1 MFVSRISGRAPV
13 GEEFLETQEDI
24 IKIIQLNNSE
34 ITLIGTAHV
43 SQLSV
48 EMVEEKIATGD
59 YDCVAVELCSPRLEN
74 ITNQAWWK
82 NLDIYQIFKKKK
94 AGLLL
99 INLALT
105 AYQKRLAERIGVEA
119 GKEMVRAVELSHE
132 KDLRLEVIDRNIS
145 TTLHRLV
152 TEVSFWQK
160 MKIVGGLVIGVFVGE
175 EISEEQIEDLKRG
188 DMLHA
193 VVSEFG
199 EELPEIKRV
208 LIDERD
214 EYMVGRLAQISASHD
229 APKKIL
235 ALVGAGH
242 LMGMMASIDSPP
254 DAGHLQELDQ
264 KPPPSKTGLYVGWGI
279 CILILSMFVV
289 GFKQSPELGGQLV
302 ATWILL
308 NGGLSA
314 LGTALALGHPVSIF
328 AAFFAAPLTSLNPTI
343 GAGMVVGLVES
354 YMRKPKVGD
363 FETLRE
369 DITHYSMWWKNRVAR
384 LLLIFFFSSF
394 GSMIGTYAAGASIVT
409 QLFG

>member
-1 MFVSRISGRAPV
+1 MPV
-13 GEEFLETQEDI
+13 GEEFLENHEDI
-24 IKIIQLNNSE
+24 VKTIQLNNSE
-34 ITLIGTAHV
+34 ITLVGTAHV

-48 EMVEEKIATGD
+48 EMVEEKISTGD
-59 YDCVAVELCSPRLEN
+59 YDCIAVELCAPRLEN

-82 NLDIYQIFKKKK
+82 NLDIYQVFKKKK

-119 GKEMVRAVELSHE
+119 GKEMLRAVELARE
-132 KDLRLEVIDRNIS
+132 KGLRLEVIDRNIS

-160 MKIVGGLVIGVFVGE
+160 FKIVGGLIAGVFVGE
-175 EISEEQIEDLKRG
+175 EISEDQIEDLKRG

-214 EYMVGRLAQISASHD
+214 EYMVGRLAQISEAFH

-242 LMGMMASIDSPP
+242 LQGMMPNLQSPP
-254 DAGHLQELDQ
+254 DAQHLEELDK
-264 KPPPSKTGLYVGWGI
+264 KPPPGKLGLYIGWGI
-279 CILILSMFVV
+279 CALILSMFVV
-289 GFKQSPELGGQLV
+289 GFMKSPELGGQLV
-302 ATWILL
+302 VTWVLL
-308 NGGLSA
+308 NGGLCA
-314 LGTALALGHPVSIF
+314 LGTALALGHPVSII

-354 YMRKPKVGD
+354 YMRKPKVSD
-363 FETLRE
+363 FESLRE
-369 DITHYSMWWKNRVAR
+369 DISQYSMWWKNRVAR

-409 QLFG
+409 QLLK

>member
-1 MFVSRISGRAPV
+1 MENQ
-13 GEEFLETQEDI
+13 EEI
-24 IKIIQLNNSE
+24 VKVVQLNNSE
-34 ITLIGTAHV
+34 VTLIGTAHV

-48 EMVEEKIATGD
+48 EMVEEHISTGD
-59 YDCVAVELCSPRLEN
+59 YDCVAVELCAPRLEN
-74 ITNQAWWK
+74 ITNQVWWK
-82 NLDIYQIFKKKK
+82 NLDIYQVFKKKK

-119 GKEMVRAVELSHE
+119 GKEMIRAVQLACE

-160 MKIVGGLVIGVFVGE
+160 FKIVGGLIAGVFVGE
-175 EISEEQIEDLKRG
+175 EISEEQVEDLKRG

-214 EYMVGRLAQISASHD
+214 EYMVGRLAQISASPD

-242 LMGMMASIDSPP
+242 LIGMMPNLQSPP
-254 DAGHLQELDQ
+254 DASHLKELDK
-264 KPPPSKTGLYVGWGI
+264 KPPPSKLGLYIGWGI

-302 ATWILL
+302 VTWVLL
-308 NGGLSA
+308 NGGLCA
-314 LGTALALGHPVSIF
+314 LGTLIAFGHPVSIV

-354 YMRKPKVGD
+354 YMRKPKVSD

-384 LLLIFFFSSF
+384 LLLIFFLSSF

-409 QLFG
+409 QLWG

>member
-1 MFVSRISGRAPV
+1 MKNQ
-13 GEEFLETQEDI
+13 EEI
-24 IKIIQLNNSE
+24 IKLVQLNKSE
-34 ITLIGTAHV
+34 VTLVGTAHV
-43 SQLSV
+43 SKLSV
-48 EMVEEKIATGD
+48 EMVEEKIGTGE
-59 YDCVAVELCSPRLEN
+59 YDCIAVELCAPRLEN

-82 NLDIYQIFKKKK
+82 NLDIYQVFKKKK

-119 GKEMVRAVELSHE
+119 GKEMIRAVELARE
-132 KDLRLEVIDRNIS
+132 KGIRLEVIDRNIS

-160 MKIVGGLVIGVFVGE
+160 FKIVGGLIAGVFVGE
-175 EISEEQIEDLKRG
+175 EISEEQVEDLKRG

-214 EYMVGRLAQISASHD
+214 EYMVGRLSQISEAFH

-242 LMGMMASIDSPP
+242 LIGMMPNLKSPP
-254 DAGHLQELDQ
+254 DAAHLEELDR
-264 KPPPSKTGLYVGWGI
+264 KPPPSKLGLYIGWGI
-279 CILILSMFVV
+279 CVLILSMFVV

-302 ATWILL
+302 ITWILL
-308 NGGLSA
+308 NGGLCA
-314 LGTALALGHPVSIF
+314 LGTLIAFGHPVSII

-354 YMRKPKVGD
+354 YMRKPKVTD
-363 FETLRE
+363 FETLRD

-384 LLLIFFFSSF
+384 LLLIFFLSSF

-409 QLFG
+409 QLWG

>member
-1 MFVSRISGRAPV
+1 MENQ
-13 GEEFLETQEDI
+13 EEI
-24 IKIIQLNNSE
+24 VKVVQLNNSE
-34 ITLIGTAHV
+34 VTLVGTAHV
-43 SQLSV
+43 SKLSV
-48 EMVEEKIATGD
+48 EMVEEKIGTGD
-59 YDCVAVELCSPRLEN
+59 YDCIAVELCAPRLEN

-82 NLDIYQIFKKKK
+82 NLDIYQVFKKKK

-119 GKEMVRAVELSHE
+119 GKEMIRAVELARE
-132 KDLRLEVIDRNIS
+132 KGIRLEVIDRNIS

-160 MKIVGGLVIGVFVGE
+160 FKIVGGLIAGVFVGE
-175 EISEEQIEDLKRG
+175 KISEEQVEDLKRG

-214 EYMVGRLAQISASHD
+214 EYMVGRLSQISEAFH

-242 LMGMMASIDSPP
+242 LIGMMPNLKSPP
-254 DAGHLQELDQ
+254 DAAHLEELDR
-264 KPPPSKTGLYVGWGI
+264 KPPPSKLGIYIGWGI
-279 CILILSMFVV
+279 CVLILSMFVV

-302 ATWILL
+302 ITWILL
-308 NGGLSA
+308 NGGLCA
-314 LGTALALGHPVSIF
+314 LGTLIAFGHPVSII

-354 YMRKPKVGD
+354 YMRKPKVSD
-363 FETLRE
+363 FETLRD

-384 LLLIFFFSSF
+384 LLLIFFLSSF

-409 QLFG
+409 QLWG

>member
-1 MFVSRISGRAPV
+1 M
-13 GEEFLETQEDI
+13 ENQEDI
-24 IKIIQLNNSE
+24 VKTIQLNNSE

-48 EMVEEKIATGD
+48 EMVEEHIATGE
-59 YDCVAVELCSPRLEN
+59 YDCVAVELCNPRLEN
-74 ITNQAWWK
+74 ITNQSWWK
-82 NLDIYQIFKKKK
+82 NLDIYQVFKKKK

-119 GKEMVRAVELSHE
+119 GREMIRAVELARE
-132 KDLRLEVIDRNIS
+132 KGLRLEVIDRNIS

-160 MKIVGGLVIGVFVGE
+160 LKIVGGLIAGVFVGE
-175 EISEEQIEDLKRG
+175 EISEDQIEGLKWG

-214 EYMVGRLAQISASHD
+214 EYIVGHLAQISKSLHP
-229 APKKIL
+229 PKKIL

-242 LMGMMASIDSPP
+242 LMGMIPNLESPP
-254 DAGHLQELDQ
+254 DTEHLEELDK
-264 KPPPSKTGLYVGWGI
+264 KPPPSKIGLYIGWGI
-279 CILILSMFVV
+279 CIFILSMFFV

-314 LGTALALGHPVSIF
+314 LGTALALGHPVSII

-354 YMRKPKVGD
+354 YLRKPKVSD

-369 DITHYSMWWKNRVAR
+369 DIAHYSLWWKNRVAR

-394 GSMIGTYAAGASIVT
+394 GSMIGTYVAGASIVN
-409 QLFG
+409 QIFS

>member
-1 MFVSRISGRAPV
+1 MENQ
-13 GEEFLETQEDI
+13 EEI
-24 IKIIQLNNSE
+24 VKVVQLNNSE
-34 ITLIGTAHV
+34 VTLVGTAHV
-43 SQLSV
+43 SKLSV
-48 EMVEEKIATGD
+48 EMVEEKIGTGD
-59 YDCVAVELCSPRLEN
+59 YDCIAVELCAPRLEN

-82 NLDIYQIFKKKK
+82 NLDIYQVFKKKK

-105 AYQKRLAERIGVEA
+105 AYQKRLAERIGVAA
-119 GKEMVRAVELSHE
+119 GKEMIRAVELARE
-132 KDLRLEVIDRNIS
+132 KGIRLEVIDRNIS

-160 MKIVGGLVIGVFVGE
+160 FKIVGGLIAGVFVGE
-175 EISEEQIEDLKRG
+175 EISEEQVEDLKRG

-214 EYMVGRLAQISASHD
+214 EYMVGRLSQISEAFH

-242 LMGMMASIDSPP
+242 LIGMMPNLKSPP
-254 DAGHLQELDQ
+254 DAAHLEELDR
-264 KPPPSKTGLYVGWGI
+264 KPPPSKLGLYIGWGI
-279 CILILSMFVV
+279 CVLILSMFVV

-302 ATWILL
+302 ITWVLL
-308 NGGLSA
+308 NGGLCA
-314 LGTALALGHPVSIF
+314 LGTLIAFGHPISII

-354 YMRKPKVGD
+354 YMRKPKVSD
-363 FETLRE
+363 FETLRD

-384 LLLIFFFSSF
+384 LLLIFFLSSF

-409 QLFG
+409 QLWG

>member
-1 MFVSRISGRAPV
+1 MFVRRIFGRTPV

-160 MKIVGGLVIGVFVGE
+160 VKIVGGLVIGVFVGE

-214 EYMVGRLAQISASHD
+214 EYMVGRLAQISASDD

-384 LLLIFFFSSF
+384 LLLVFFFSSF
-394 GSMIGTYAAGASIVT
+394 GSMLGTYAAGASIVT

>member
-1 MFVSRISGRAPV
+1 MENQ
-13 GEEFLETQEDI
+13 EEI
-24 IKIIQLNNSE
+24 VKVVQLNNSE
-34 ITLIGTAHV
+34 VTLVGTAHV
-43 SQLSV
+43 SKLSV
-48 EMVEEKIATGD
+48 EMVEEKIGTGD
-59 YDCVAVELCSPRLEN
+59 YDCIAVELCAPRLEN

-82 NLDIYQIFKKKK
+82 NLDIYQVFKKKK

-119 GKEMVRAVELSHE
+119 GKEMIRAVELARE
-132 KDLRLEVIDRNIS
+132 KGIRLEVIDRNIS

-160 MKIVGGLVIGVFVGE
+160 FKIVGGLIAGVFVGE
-175 EISEEQIEDLKRG
+175 KISEEQVEDLKRG

-214 EYMVGRLAQISASHD
+214 EYMVGRLSQISEAFH

-242 LMGMMASIDSPP
+242 LIGMMPNLKSPP
-254 DAGHLQELDQ
+254 DAAHLEELDR
-264 KPPPSKTGLYVGWGI
+264 KPPPSKMGLYIGWGI
-279 CILILSMFVV
+279 CVLILSMFVV

-302 ATWILL
+302 ITWVLL
-308 NGGLSA
+308 NGGLCA
-314 LGTALALGHPVSIF
+314 LGTLIAFGHPVSII

-354 YMRKPKVGD
+354 YMRKPKVSD
-363 FETLRE
+363 FETLRD

-384 LLLIFFFSSF
+384 LLLIFFLSSF

-409 QLFG
+409 QLWG

>member
-1 MFVSRISGRAPV
+1 M
-13 GEEFLETQEDI
+13 ETQEDI

-59 YDCVAVELCSPRLEN
+59 YDCVAVELCAPRLEN

-105 AYQKRLAERIGVEA
+105 AYQNRLAERIGVEA
-119 GKEMVRAVELSHE
+119 GKEMVRAVELSRENH
-132 KDLRLEVIDRNIS
+132 LRLEVIDRNIS

-160 MKIVGGLVIGVFVGE
+160 MKIVGGLVVGVFVGE

-214 EYMVGRLAQISASHD
+214 EYMVGRLNQISASHD

-242 LMGMMASIDSPP
+242 LMGMMPSMDLPP

-264 KPPPSKTGLYVGWGI
+264 KPPPRKTGLYIGWGI
-279 CILILSMFVV
+279 CVLILSMFVV

-314 LGTALALGHPVSIF
+314 FGTALALGHPVSIF

>member
-1 MFVSRISGRAPV
+1 M
-13 GEEFLETQEDI
+13 ETQEDI
-24 IKIIQLNNSE
+24 IKTIQLNNSE

-59 YDCVAVELCSPRLEN
+59 YDCVAVELCAPRLEN
-74 ITNQAWWK
+74 ITNRAWWK
-82 NLDIYQIFKKKK
+82 NLDIYQVFKKKK

-119 GKEMVRAVELSHE
+119 GKEMVRAVELSYE

-214 EYMVGRLAQISASHD
+214 EYMVGRLGEVSASHD

-254 DAGHLQELDQ
+254 DAAHLQELDQ
-264 KPPPSKTGLYVGWGI
+264 KPPPRKTGLYIGWAI
-279 CILILSMFVV
+279 CVLILSMFVV

-302 ATWILL
+302 TTWILF

-409 QLFG
+409 QLLG

>member
-1 MFVSRISGRAPV
+1 LDNQ
-13 GEEFLETQEDI
+13 EEI
-24 IKIIQLNNSE
+24 VKVVQLNNSE
-34 ITLIGTAHV
+34 VTLVGTAHV

-48 EMVEEKIATGD
+48 EMVEEKIGTGD
-59 YDCVAVELCSPRLEN
+59 YDCIAVELCAPRLEN

-82 NLDIYQIFKKKK
+82 NLDIYQVFKKKK

-105 AYQKRLAERIGVEA
+105 AYQKRIAERVGVEA
-119 GKEMVRAVELSHE
+119 GKEMIRAVELARE
-132 KDLRLEVIDRNIS
+132 KGLRLEVIDRNIS

-160 MKIVGGLVIGVFVGE
+160 FKIVGGLIAGVFVGE
-175 EISEEQIEDLKRG
+175 EISEDQIEDLKRG
-188 DMLHA
+188 DMLHS

-199 EELPEIKRV
+199 EELPQIKRV

-214 EYMVGRLAQISASHD
+214 EYMVGRLAQISEAYH

-242 LMGMMASIDSPP
+242 LIGMEPNLKTPP
-254 DAGHLQELDQ
+254 DAAHLEELDR
-264 KPPPSKTGLYVGWGI
+264 KPPPSKLGLYVGWGI
-279 CILILSMFVV
+279 CVLILSMFVV

-302 ATWILL
+302 ITWVLL
-308 NGGLSA
+308 NGGLCA
-314 LGTALALGHPVSIF
+314 LGTAIAFGHPVSIV

-354 YMRKPKVGD
+354 YMRKPKVSD

-384 LLLIFFFSSF
+384 LLLIFFMSSF

-409 QLFG
+409 QLWG

>member
-1 MFVSRISGRAPV
+1 MENQ
-13 GEEFLETQEDI
+13 EEI
-24 IKIIQLNNSE
+24 IKVVQLNNSE
-34 ITLIGTAHV
+34 VTLVGTAHV
-43 SQLSV
+43 SKLSV
-48 EMVEEKIATGD
+48 EMVEEKIGTGD
-59 YDCVAVELCSPRLEN
+59 YDCIAVELCAPRLEN

-82 NLDIYQIFKKKK
+82 NLDIYQVFKKKK

-119 GKEMVRAVELSHE
+119 GKEMIRAVELARE
-132 KDLRLEVIDRNIS
+132 KGIRLEVIDRNIS

-160 MKIVGGLVIGVFVGE
+160 FKIVGGLIAGVFVGE
-175 EISEEQIEDLKRG
+175 EISEEQVEDLKRG

-214 EYMVGRLAQISASHD
+214 EYMVGRLSQISEDYH

-235 ALVGAGH
+235 TLVGAGH
-242 LMGMMASIDSPP
+242 LIGMMPNLKSPP
-254 DAGHLQELDQ
+254 DAAHLEELDR
-264 KPPPSKTGLYVGWGI
+264 KPPPSKLGIYIGWGI
-279 CILILSMFVV
+279 CVLVLSMFVV

-302 ATWILL
+302 ITWVLL
-308 NGGLSA
+308 NGGLCA
-314 LGTALALGHPVSIF
+314 LGTLIAFGHPISII

-354 YMRKPKVGD
+354 YMRKPKVSD
-363 FETLRE
+363 FETLRD

-384 LLLIFFFSSF
+384 LLLIFFLSSF

-409 QLFG
+409 QLWG

>member
-1 MFVSRISGRAPV
+1 MPV
-13 GEEFLETQEDI
+13 GEVFVENQEEI
-24 IKIIQLNNSE
+24 VKVIQLNNSE
-34 ITLIGTAHV
+34 VTLVGTAHV

-48 EMVEEKIATGD
+48 EMVEEKIGTGD
-59 YDCVAVELCSPRLEN
+59 YDCVAVELCAPRLEN
-74 ITNQAWWK
+74 ITNHVWWK
-82 NLDIYQIFKKKK
+82 NLDIYQVFKKKK

-119 GKEMVRAVELSHE
+119 GKEMIRAVQLAHE
-132 KDLRLEVIDRNIS
+132 KKIQLEVIDRNIS

-160 MKIVGGLVIGVFVGE
+160 FKIVGGLIAGVFVGE
-175 EISEEQIEDLKRG
+175 EISEEQVEDLKRG

-214 EYMVGRLAQISASHD
+214 EYMVGRLAQISAAPD

-242 LMGMMASIDSPP
+242 LIGMMPNMESPP
-254 DAGHLQELDQ
+254 DATHLEELDK
-264 KPPPSKTGLYVGWGI
+264 KPPPSKLGLYIGWGI
-279 CILILSMFVV
+279 CVLILSMFVV
-289 GFKQSPELGGQLV
+289 GFNQSPELGGQLV
-302 ATWILL
+302 ITWVLL
-308 NGGLSA
+308 NGGLCA
-314 LGTALALGHPVSIF
+314 LGTLIAFGHPVSIV

-354 YMRKPKVGD
+354 YMRKPKVSD

-384 LLLIFFFSSF
+384 LLLIFFLSSF
-394 GSMIGTYAAGASIVT
+394 GSMIGTYVAGASIVT
-409 QLFG
+409 QLWG

>member
-1 MFVSRISGRAPV
+1 MENQ
-13 GEEFLETQEDI
+13 EEIVKLV
-24 IKIIQLNNSE
+24 QLNKSE
-34 ITLIGTAHV
+34 VTLVGTAHV
-43 SQLSV
+43 SKLSV
-48 EMVEEKIATGD
+48 EMVEEKIGTGD
-59 YDCVAVELCSPRLEN
+59 YDCIAVELCAPRLEN

-82 NLDIYQIFKKKK
+82 NLDIYQVFKKKK

-119 GKEMVRAVELSHE
+119 GKEMIRAVELARE
-132 KDLRLEVIDRNIS
+132 KGIRLEVIDRNIS

-160 MKIVGGLVIGVFVGE
+160 FKIVGGLIAGVFVGE
-175 EISEEQIEDLKRG
+175 EISEEQVEDLKRG

-214 EYMVGRLAQISASHD
+214 EYMVGRLSQISEAFH

-242 LMGMMASIDSPP
+242 LIGMMPNLKSPP
-254 DAGHLQELDQ
+254 DAAHLEELDR
-264 KPPPSKTGLYVGWGI
+264 KPPPSKLGLYIGWGI
-279 CILILSMFVV
+279 CVLILSMFVV

-302 ATWILL
+302 ITWVLL
-308 NGGLSA
+308 NGGLCA
-314 LGTALALGHPVSIF
+314 LGTLIAFGHPVSII

-354 YMRKPKVGD
+354 YMRKPKVSD
-363 FETLRE
+363 FETLRD

-384 LLLIFFFSSF
+384 LLLIFFLSSF

-409 QLFG
+409 QLWG

>member
-1 MFVSRISGRAPV
+1 MENQ
-13 GEEFLETQEDI
+13 EEI
-24 IKIIQLNNSE
+24 IKLVQLNKSE
-34 ITLIGTAHV
+34 VTLVGTAHV
-43 SQLSV
+43 SKLSV
-48 EMVEEKIATGD
+48 EMVEEKIGTGD
-59 YDCVAVELCSPRLEN
+59 YDCIAVELCAPRLEN

-82 NLDIYQIFKKKK
+82 NLDIYQVFKKKK

-119 GKEMVRAVELSHE
+119 GKEMIRAVELARE
-132 KDLRLEVIDRNIS
+132 KGIRLEVIDRNIS

-160 MKIVGGLVIGVFVGE
+160 FKIVGGLIAGVFVGE
-175 EISEEQIEDLKRG
+175 EISEEQVEDLKRG

-214 EYMVGRLAQISASHD
+214 EYMVGRLSQISEAFH

-242 LMGMMASIDSPP
+242 LIGMMPNLKSPP
-254 DAGHLQELDQ
+254 DAAHLEELDR
-264 KPPPSKTGLYVGWGI
+264 KPPPSKLGIYIGWGI
-279 CILILSMFVV
+279 CVLILSMFVV

-302 ATWILL
+302 ITWILL
-308 NGGLSA
+308 NGGLCA
-314 LGTALALGHPVSIF
+314 LGTLIAFGHPISII

-354 YMRKPKVGD
+354 YMRKPKVSD
-363 FETLRE
+363 FETLRD

-384 LLLIFFFSSF
+384 LLLIFFLSSF

-409 QLFG
+409 QLWG

>member
-1 MFVSRISGRAPV
+1 MENQ
-13 GEEFLETQEDI
+13 EEIVKLV
-24 IKIIQLNNSE
+24 QLNKSE
-34 ITLIGTAHV
+34 VNLVGTAHV
-43 SQLSV
+43 SKLSV
-48 EMVEEKIATGD
+48 EMVEEKIGTGD
-59 YDCVAVELCSPRLEN
+59 YDCIAVELCAPRLEN

-82 NLDIYQIFKKKK
+82 NLDIYQVFKKKK

-119 GKEMVRAVELSHE
+119 GKEMIRAVELARE
-132 KDLRLEVIDRNIS
+132 KGIRLEVIDRNIS

-160 MKIVGGLVIGVFVGE
+160 FKIVGGLIAGVFVGE
-175 EISEEQIEDLKRG
+175 EISEEQVEELKRG

-214 EYMVGRLAQISASHD
+214 EYMVGRLSQISEAFH

-242 LMGMMASIDSPP
+242 LIGMMPNLKSPP
-254 DAGHLQELDQ
+254 DAAHLEELDR
-264 KPPPSKTGLYVGWGI
+264 KPPPSKLGLYIGWGI
-279 CILILSMFVV
+279 CVLILSMFVV

-302 ATWILL
+302 ITWILL
-308 NGGLSA
+308 NGGLCA
-314 LGTALALGHPVSIF
+314 LGTLIAFGHPVSII

-354 YMRKPKVGD
+354 YMRKPKVSD
-363 FETLRE
+363 FETLRD

-384 LLLIFFFSSF
+384 LLLIFFLSSF

-409 QLFG
+409 QLWG

>member
-1 MFVSRISGRAPV
+1 MENQ
-13 GEEFLETQEDI
+13 EEI
-24 IKIIQLNNSE
+24 VKVVQLNNSE
-34 ITLIGTAHV
+34 VTLVGTAHV
-43 SQLSV
+43 SKLSV
-48 EMVEEKIATGD
+48 EMVEEKIGTGD
-59 YDCVAVELCSPRLEN
+59 YDCIAVELCAPRLEN
-74 ITNQAWWK
+74 ITNQKKKK
-82 NLDIYQIFKKKK
+82 NLDIYQVFKKKK

-99 INLALT
+99 INLTLT

-119 GKEMVRAVELSHE
+119 GKEMIRAVELARE
-132 KDLRLEVIDRNIS
+132 KGIRLEVIDRNIS

-160 MKIVGGLVIGVFVGE
+160 FKIVGGLIAGVFVGE
-175 EISEEQIEDLKRG
+175 EISEEQVEDLKRG

-214 EYMVGRLAQISASHD
+214 EYMVGRLSQISEAFH

-242 LMGMMASIDSPP
+242 LIGMMPNLKSPP
-254 DAGHLQELDQ
+254 DAAHLEELDR
-264 KPPPSKTGLYVGWGI
+264 KPPPSKLGLYIGWGI
-279 CILILSMFVV
+279 CVLILSMFVV
-289 GFKQSPELGGQLV
+289 GFKQSPGLGGQLV
-302 ATWILL
+302 ITWVLL
-308 NGGLSA
+308 NGGLCA
-314 LGTALALGHPVSIF
+314 LGTLIAFGHPVSII

-354 YMRKPKVGD
+354 YMRKPKVSD
-363 FETLRE
+363 FETLRD

-384 LLLIFFFSSF
+384 LLLIFFLSSF
-394 GSMIGTYAAGASIVT
+394 CSMIGTYAAGASIVT
-409 QLFG
+409 QLWG

>member
-1 MFVSRISGRAPV
+1 
-13 GEEFLETQEDI
+13 LETQEDI
-24 IKIIQLNNSE
+24 IKTIQLNNSE

-48 EMVEEKIATGD
+48 EMVEERIATGN

-74 ITNQAWWK
+74 ITNRAWWK
-82 NLDIYQIFKKKK
+82 NLDIYQVFRKKK

-119 GKEMVRAVELSHE
+119 GKEMMRAVELSYE
-132 KDLRLEVIDRNIS
+132 KNLRLEVIDRNIS

-160 MKIVGGLVIGVFVGE
+160 MKIVGGLIAGVFVGE

-214 EYMVGRLAQISASHD
+214 EYMVGRLAEVSASDD

-254 DAGHLQELDQ
+254 DVAHLQELDQ
-264 KPPPSKTGLYVGWGI
+264 KPPPRKTGLYIGWAI
-279 CILILSMFVV
+279 CVLILSMFVV

-302 ATWILL
+302 TTWILF

-384 LLLIFFFSSF
+384 LLLIFLFSSF

>member
-1 MFVSRISGRAPV
+1 M
-13 GEEFLETQEDI
+13 ETQEDI
-24 IKIIQLNNSE
+24 IKTIQLNNSE

-74 ITNQAWWK
+74 ITNRAWWK
-82 NLDIYQIFKKKK
+82 NLDIYQVFKKKK

-119 GKEMVRAVELSHE
+119 GKEMMRAVELSHE

-160 MKIVGGLVIGVFVGE
+160 MKIVGGLIAGVFVGE

-214 EYMVGRLAQISASHD
+214 EYMVGRLAEVSASHD
-229 APKKIL
+229 SPKKIL
-235 ALVGAGH
+235 AVVGAGH
-242 LMGMMASIDSPP
+242 LRGMMASIDSPP
-254 DAGHLQELDQ
+254 DAAHLQELDQ
-264 KPPPSKTGLYVGWGI
+264 KPPPRKTGLYIGWAI
-279 CILILSMFVV
+279 CVLILSMFVV

-369 DITHYSMWWKNRVAR
+369 DITHCSMWWKNRVAR

>member
-1 MFVSRISGRAPV
+1 M
-13 GEEFLETQEDI
+13 ETQEDI
-24 IKIIQLNNSE
+24 IKTIQINNSE

-48 EMVEEKIATGD
+48 EMVEGKIATGD
-59 YDCVAVELCSPRLEN
+59 YDCVAVELCLPRLEN

-119 GKEMVRAVELSHE
+119 GKEMVRAVELSRE

-242 LMGMMASIDSPP
+242 LMGMMDSMDSPP
-254 DAGHLQELDQ
+254 DAAHLQELDQ
-264 KPPPSKTGLYVGWGI
+264 KPPPRKTGLYIGWGI
-279 CILILSMFVV
+279 CVLILSMFFV

-302 ATWILL
+302 VTWILF

>member
-1 MFVSRISGRAPV
+1 M
-13 GEEFLETQEDI
+13 ETQEDI

-59 YDCVAVELCSPRLEN
+59 YDCVAVELCAPRLEN

-82 NLDIYQIFKKKK
+82 NLDIYQIFKKKT

-119 GKEMVRAVELSHE
+119 GKEMVRAVELSRENH
-132 KDLRLEVIDRNIS
+132 LRLEVIDRNIS

-160 MKIVGGLVIGVFVGE
+160 MKIVGGLVAGVFVGE

-214 EYMVGRLAQISASHD
+214 EYMVGRLNQISASHD

-242 LMGMMASIDSPP
+242 LMAMMANIDLPP
-254 DAGHLQELDQ
+254 DARNLQELDQ
-264 KPPPSKTGLYVGWGI
+264 KPPPSKTGLCIGWSI
-279 CILILSMFVV
+279 CVLILSMFVV

-328 AAFFAAPLTSLNPTI
+328 AAFIAAPLTSLNPTI

>member
-1 MFVSRISGRAPV
+1 MENQ
-13 GEEFLETQEDI
+13 EEI
-24 IKIIQLNNSE
+24 VKVVQLNNSE
-34 ITLIGTAHV
+34 VTLVGTAHV
-43 SQLSV
+43 SKLSV
-48 EMVEEKIATGD
+48 EMVEEKIGTGD
-59 YDCVAVELCSPRLEN
+59 YDCIAVELCAPRLEN

-82 NLDIYQIFKKKK
+82 NLDIYQVFKKKK

-119 GKEMVRAVELSHE
+119 GKEMIRAVELARE
-132 KDLRLEVIDRNIS
+132 KGIRLEVIDRNIS

-160 MKIVGGLVIGVFVGE
+160 FKIVGGLIAGVFVGE
-175 EISEEQIEDLKRG
+175 EISEEQVEDLKRG

-199 EELPEIKRV
+199 EELPEIKKV

-214 EYMVGRLAQISASHD
+214 GYMVGRLSQISETFH

-242 LMGMMASIDSPP
+242 LIGMMPNLKSPP
-254 DAGHLQELDQ
+254 DAAHLEELDR
-264 KPPPSKTGLYVGWGI
+264 KPPPSKLGLYIGWGI
-279 CILILSMFVV
+279 CVLILSMFVV

-302 ATWILL
+302 ITWVLL
-308 NGGLSA
+308 NGGLCA
-314 LGTALALGHPVSIF
+314 LGTLIAFGHPISII

-354 YMRKPKVGD
+354 YMRKPKVSD
-363 FETLRE
+363 FETLRD

-384 LLLIFFFSSF
+384 LLLIFFLSSF

-409 QLFG
+409 QLWG

>member
-1 MFVSRISGRAPV
+1 MFVRRIFGRAPV

-59 YDCVAVELCSPRLEN
+59 YDCVAVELCAPRLEN

-119 GKEMVRAVELSHE
+119 GKEMVRAVELSRENH
-132 KDLRLEVIDRNIS
+132 LRLEVIDRNIS

-160 MKIVGGLVIGVFVGE
+160 MKIVGGLVAGVFVGE

-214 EYMVGRLAQISASHD
+214 EYMVGRLNQISASHD

-242 LMGMMASIDSPP
+242 LMGMMASMDLPP

-264 KPPPSKTGLYVGWGI
+264 KPPPRKTGLYIGWGI
-279 CILILSMFVV
+279 CVLILSMFVV

-328 AAFFAAPLTSLNPTI
+328 AAFIAAPLTSLNPTI

>member
-1 MFVSRISGRAPV
+1 M
-13 GEEFLETQEDI
+13 ETQEDI
-24 IKIIQLNNSE
+24 IKTIQINNSE

-48 EMVEEKIATGD
+48 EMVEEKIGAGD
-59 YDCVAVELCSPRLEN
+59 YDCVAVELCAPRLEN

-119 GKEMVRAVELSHE
+119 GKEMVRAVELSRENH
-132 KDLRLEVIDRNIS
+132 LRLEVIDRNIS

-160 MKIVGGLVIGVFVGE
+160 MKIVGGLIAGVFVGE

-214 EYMVGRLAQISASHD
+214 EYMVGRLNQISASHD

-242 LMGMMASIDSPP
+242 LMGMMPSMDLPP

-264 KPPPSKTGLYVGWGI
+264 KPPPRKTGLYIGWGI
-279 CILILSMFVV
+279 CVLILSMFVV

-328 AAFFAAPLTSLNPTI
+328 AAFIAAPLTSLNPTI

>member
-1 MFVSRISGRAPV
+1 M
-13 GEEFLETQEDI
+13 ETQEDI

-59 YDCVAVELCSPRLEN
+59 YDCVAVELCAPRLEN

-119 GKEMVRAVELSHE
+119 GKEMVRAVELSRENH
-132 KDLRLEVIDRNIS
+132 LRLEVIDRNIS

-160 MKIVGGLVIGVFVGE
+160 MKIVGGLVAGVFVGE

-214 EYMVGRLAQISASHD
+214 EYMVGRLAEISASHD

-254 DAGHLQELDQ
+254 DAAHLQELDQ
-264 KPPPSKTGLYVGWGI
+264 KPPPRKTGLYIGWAI
-279 CILILSMFVV
+279 CVLILSMFVV

-302 ATWILL
+302 TTWILF

-314 LGTALALGHPVSIF
+314 LGTALALGHPVSIL

>member
-1 MFVSRISGRAPV
+1 M
-13 GEEFLETQEDI
+13 
-24 IKIIQLNNSE
+24 
-34 ITLIGTAHV
+34 
-43 SQLSV
+43 
-48 EMVEEKIATGD
+48 
-59 YDCVAVELCSPRLEN
+59 EN

-82 NLDIYQIFKKKK
+82 NLDIYQVFKKKK

-119 GKEMVRAVELSHE
+119 GKEMIRAVELARE
-132 KDLRLEVIDRNIS
+132 KGIRLEVIDRNIS

-160 MKIVGGLVIGVFVGE
+160 FKIVGGLIAGVFVGE
-175 EISEEQIEDLKRG
+175 EISEEQVEELKRG

-214 EYMVGRLAQISASHD
+214 EYMVGRLSQISEDFH

-242 LMGMMASIDSPP
+242 LIGMMPNLKSPP
-254 DAGHLQELDQ
+254 DAAHLEELDR
-264 KPPPSKTGLYVGWGI
+264 KPPPSKLGLYIGWGI
-279 CILILSMFVV
+279 CVLILSMFVV

-302 ATWILL
+302 ITWVLL
-308 NGGLSA
+308 NGGLCA
-314 LGTALALGHPVSIF
+314 LGTLIAFGHPVSII

-354 YMRKPKVGD
+354 YMRKPKVSD
-363 FETLRE
+363 FETLRD

-384 LLLIFFFSSF
+384 LLLIFFLSSF

-409 QLFG
+409 QLWG

>member
-1 MFVSRISGRAPV
+1 M
-13 GEEFLETQEDI
+13 LENREDI
-24 IKIIQLNNSE
+24 VKTVQLNDSE
-34 ITLIGTAHV
+34 VTLIGTAHV

-48 EMVEEKIATGD
+48 KMAEEHIASGE
-59 YDCVAVELCSPRLEN
+59 YDCVAVELCPPRLEN

-82 NLDIYQIFKKKK
+82 NLDIYQVFKKKK

-105 AYQKRLAERIGVEA
+105 AYQKRLAERIGAEA
-119 GKEMVRAVELSHE
+119 GKEMVRAVELARE

-160 MKIVGGLVIGVFVGE
+160 LKIVVGMVVGVFSGE

-214 EYMVGRLAQISASHD
+214 EYMAGKLAQISTSFQ
-229 APKKIL
+229 APKKVL

-242 LMGMMASIDSPP
+242 LMGMMPKMKTPP
-254 DAGHLQELDQ
+254 DSARLEELDK
-264 KPPPSKTGLYVGWGI
+264 KPPPGKAGLYIGWGI
-279 CILILSMFVV
+279 CVLILSMFLA
-289 GFKQSPELGGQLV
+289 GFKQSPELGSQLV
-302 ATWILL
+302 ITWVLF

-314 LGTALALGHPVSIF
+314 LGTALAFGHPASIV
-328 AAFFAAPLTSLNPTI
+328 AAFFAAPLTSLNPTV

-354 YMRKPKVGD
+354 YMRKPKVSD

-369 DITHYSMWWKNRVAR
+369 DITRYSMWWKNRVAR

-394 GSMIGTYAAGASIVT
+394 GSMIGTYAAGASIAT
-409 QLFG
+409 RLFG

>member
-1 MFVSRISGRAPV
+1 VENQ
-13 GEEFLETQEDI
+13 EEIVKLV
-24 IKIIQLNNSE
+24 QLNKSE
-34 ITLIGTAHV
+34 VTLVGTAHV
-43 SQLSV
+43 SKLSV
-48 EMVEEKIATGD
+48 EMVEEKIGTGD
-59 YDCVAVELCSPRLEN
+59 YDCIAVELCAPRLEN

-82 NLDIYQIFKKKK
+82 NLDIYQVFKKKK

-119 GKEMVRAVELSHE
+119 GKEMIRAVELARE
-132 KDLRLEVIDRNIS
+132 KGIRLEVIDRNIS

-160 MKIVGGLVIGVFVGE
+160 FKIVGGLIAGVFVGE
-175 EISEEQIEDLKRG
+175 EISEEQVEELKRG

-214 EYMVGRLAQISASHD
+214 EYMVGRLSQISEDFH

-242 LMGMMASIDSPP
+242 LIGMMPNLKSPP
-254 DAGHLQELDQ
+254 DAAHLEELDR
-264 KPPPSKTGLYVGWGI
+264 KPPPSKLGLYIGWGI
-279 CILILSMFVV
+279 CVLILSMFVV

-302 ATWILL
+302 ITWILL
-308 NGGLSA
+308 NGGLCA
-314 LGTALALGHPVSIF
+314 LGTLIAFGHPVSII

-354 YMRKPKVGD
+354 YMRKPKVSD
-363 FETLRE
+363 FETLRD

-384 LLLIFFFSSF
+384 LLLTFFLSSF

-409 QLFG
+409 QLWG

>member
-1 MFVSRISGRAPV
+1 
-13 GEEFLETQEDI
+13 LETQEDI

-48 EMVEEKIATGD
+48 EMVEGKIATGD
-59 YDCVAVELCSPRLEN
+59 YDCVAVELCLPRLEN

-279 CILILSMFVV
+279 CILIPSMFVV

>member
-1 MFVSRISGRAPV
+1 LFVRRIRRTPV

-132 KDLRLEVIDRNIS
+132 KGLRLEVIDRNIS

-160 MKIVGGLVIGVFVGE
+160 MKIVGGLIIGVFVGE

-214 EYMVGRLAQISASHD
+214 EYMVGRLAQISASDD

-235 ALVGAGH
+235 GLVGAGH

>member
-1 MFVSRISGRAPV
+1 MENQ
-13 GEEFLETQEDI
+13 EEI
-24 IKIIQLNNSE
+24 IKLVQLNKSE
-34 ITLIGTAHV
+34 VTLVGTAHV
-43 SQLSV
+43 SKLSV
-48 EMVEEKIATGD
+48 EMVEEKIGTGD
-59 YDCVAVELCSPRLEN
+59 YDCIAVELCAPRLEN

-82 NLDIYQIFKKKK
+82 NLDIYQVFKKKK

-119 GKEMVRAVELSHE
+119 GKEMIRAVELARE
-132 KDLRLEVIDRNIS
+132 KGIRLEVIDRNIS

-160 MKIVGGLVIGVFVGE
+160 FKIVGGLIAGVFVGE
-175 EISEEQIEDLKRG
+175 EISEEQVEDLKRG

-214 EYMVGRLAQISASHD
+214 EYMVGRLSQISEAFH

-242 LMGMMASIDSPP
+242 LIGMMPNLKSPP
-254 DAGHLQELDQ
+254 DAAHLEELDR
-264 KPPPSKTGLYVGWGI
+264 KPPPSKLGLYIGWGI
-279 CILILSMFVV
+279 CVLILSMFVV

-302 ATWILL
+302 ITWILL
-308 NGGLSA
+308 NGGLCA
-314 LGTALALGHPVSIF
+314 LGTLIAFGHPVSII

-354 YMRKPKVGD
+354 YMRKPKVSD
-363 FETLRE
+363 FETLRD

-384 LLLIFFFSSF
+384 LLLIFFLSSF

-409 QLFG
+409 QLWG

>member
-1 MFVSRISGRAPV
+1 MENQ
-13 GEEFLETQEDI
+13 EEIVKLV
-24 IKIIQLNNSE
+24 QLNKSE
-34 ITLIGTAHV
+34 VTLVGTAHV
-43 SQLSV
+43 SKLSV
-48 EMVEEKIATGD
+48 EMVEEKIGTGD
-59 YDCVAVELCSPRLEN
+59 YDCIAVELCAPRLEN

-82 NLDIYQIFKKKK
+82 NLDIYQVFKKKK

-119 GKEMVRAVELSHE
+119 GKEMIRAVELARE
-132 KDLRLEVIDRNIS
+132 KGIRLEVIDRNIS

-160 MKIVGGLVIGVFVGE
+160 FKIVGGLIAGVFVGE
-175 EISEEQIEDLKRG
+175 EISEEQVEDLKRG

-214 EYMVGRLAQISASHD
+214 EYMVGRLSQISEAFH

-242 LMGMMASIDSPP
+242 LIGMMPNLKSPP
-254 DAGHLQELDQ
+254 DAAHLEELDR
-264 KPPPSKTGLYVGWGI
+264 KPPPSKLGLYIGWGI
-279 CILILSMFVV
+279 CVLILSMFVV

-302 ATWILL
+302 ITWVLL
-308 NGGLSA
+308 NGGLCA
-314 LGTALALGHPVSIF
+314 LGTLIAFGHPISII

-354 YMRKPKVGD
+354 YMRKPKVSD
-363 FETLRE
+363 FETLRD

-384 LLLIFFFSSF
+384 LLLIFFLSSF

-409 QLFG
+409 QLWG